1 MAEDMTNIALSAHAS
16 EVANRMKESGYFED
30 ALTAAKFA
38 MSYAIKYYFDE
49 IDCEELDKVYDAN
62 GNHYNVGSVDSDNYV
77 SKLLTSLYPNLT
89 TPYRYARVLMCYV
102 LNKLGDIIEE
112 GRLFP
117 LSEHM

>member
-1 MAEDMTNIALSAHAS
+1 MTNIALSAHAS

-62 GNHYNVGSVDSDNYV
+62 GNHYRLQTFAGYRRSV

-89 TPYRYARVLMCYV
+89 TPYRYARVLMCYG